1 MPKFIQFLVMVLLS
15 PSALALPKNA
25 TTKNCSDILATQ
37 RPPIDYAISD
47 YEGLF
52 LDLLKK
58 VQFSVDMPPD
68 RYEYLITEILHMK
81 AQVLNRTMQLMPL
94 FMRITDRQKK
104 VRILASVYHIIDS
117 LGVSPEIYGLK
128 LNEQNRL
135 VIPLLP
141 SLREPAN
148 LPELPSRPIGFV
160 TSSREPAR
168 DLLEG
173 IKRSIGFTPHTVR
186 DNEDPKRYGGFLKRG
201 SLRQN
206 KNILIVADG
215 ETKAVYHVD
224 LRILT
229 SAGAQ
234 FGGKTLELIF
244 NSEIAE
250 WMVEVKN
257 LDNPTGK
264 IGFY

>member
-1 MPKFIQFLVMVLLS
+1 MPKFIQLLVMVLLS

-58 VQFSVDMPPD
+58 VQFVVDMPPD
-68 RYEYLITEILHMK
+68 RHEYLMTEILHMK

-94 FMRITDRQKK
+94 FVRITDTQKK
-104 VRILASVYHIIDS
+104 VRVLASVYQILDS
-117 LGVSPEIYGLK
+117 VGVSPAIYGLQLDK
-128 LNEQNRL
+128 QNRL

-141 SLREPAN
+141 SLRDPQN
-148 LPELPSRPIGFV
+148 LPELPSQPIGFV

-168 DLLEG
+168 DLAEG
-173 IKRSIGFTPHTVR
+173 FHRSIGFATHIIR
-186 DNEDPKRYGGFLKRG
+186 DNEDPKRYGGFLQRG
-201 SLRQN
+201 SSPQN

-215 ETKAVYHVD
+215 ETKAVYYVD

-234 FGGKTLELIF
+234 FVGKTLQLIF
-244 NSEIAE
+244 NTEIAE